1 MTKKWHIYAC
11 WIMLLGTC
19 TFLSSCSKPA
29 TPKEYGYYRIAL
41 PQPQYQT
48 SELDP
53 VMKSFPYA
61 FQLSTSAKP
70 VIIPESNEHYWV
82 NINYPSLNATI
93 YCSYKPIRHNLKQ
106 LLDDANEFVFSHA
119 IKATAIPEREYHNP
133 IQNVHGMYFSLE
145 GNTATPVQFYLTDS
159 THHFVRGSV
168 YINCV
173 PNRDSLAPIIDYL
186 QTDVTHMI
194 ESFRWTK

>member
-11 WIMLLGTC
+11 WAILTGTC
-19 TFLSSCSKPA
+19 IFLGSCSQPA
-29 TPKEYGYYRIAL
+29 TPKEYGYYRIQL
-41 PQPQYQT
+41 PQPQYQP

-53 VMKSFPYA
+53 VLKPFPYA

-70 VIIPESNEHYWV
+70 VIIPEPNEHYWV

-93 YCSYKPIRHNLKQ
+93 YCSYKPIHHNLRQ

-168 YINCV
+168 YINCI
-173 PNRDSLAPIIDYL
+173 PNRDSLAPVIDYL
-186 QTDVTHMI
+186 QTDVTRMI
-194 ESFRWTK
+194 ETFRWTK